1 MNVRL
6 KRSFNSLPPRE
17 QDIIAEMMREEC
29 KRIMDEEEVNL
40 FVQYMKSACVV
51 LHDTKGFTE
60 EELLMFIGSFTNIRR
75 KFRKLTSIPELEATL
90 DKEMD
95 RIFPGGFPT
104 EFVER
109 LQRGEQ

>member
-1 MNVRL
+1 MNVRIP
-6 KRSFNSLPPRE
+6 KPYNNLPPRE
-17 QDIIAEMMREEC
+17 QQLIVDMMHEEC
-29 KRIMDEEEVNL
+29 KQIMDKEEVNL
-40 FVQYMKSACVV
+40 FVQYMKSACIV

-60 EELLMFIGSFTNIRR
+60 EELLIFIGSFTNTRR
-75 KFRKLTSIPELEATL
+75 KFRKLTSIQELEATL
-90 DKEMD
+90 DTEME

>member
-1 MNVRL
+1 MNVRRP
-6 KRSFNSLPPRE
+6 KSYNNLPTRE
-17 QDIIAEMMREEC
+17 KQLIAKM
-29 KRIMDEEEVNL
+29 MDEECEARMNEQEVNL

-51 LHDTKGFTE
+51 LHDTRGFTE
-60 EELLMFIGSFTNIRR
+60 EDLLMFIGSFTNIRR
-75 KFRKLTSIPELEATL
+75 KFRKLTSISELEATL
-90 DKEMD
+90 DKEME